1 LLNEAQGVTLTLYN
15 LNYFEGQSAAQNVAQ
30 DVTQGVAQE
39 EIARR
44 SRV

>member
-1 LLNEAQGVTLTLYN
+1 MKHKGIMLTLYN
-15 LNYFEGQSAAQNVAQ
+15 LDYFEGQSATQNVVQ
-30 DVTQGVAQE
+30 DVAQGVAQE